1 MINGRQHIN
10 PKDKDASQYIGI
22 EDVDANDMIANQ
34 DIHKKRERPININYV
49 AKAEVLKE

>member
-10 PKDKDASQYIGI
+10 PKDKNDCQYIGI
-22 EDVDANDMIANQ
+22 EDEDVVDMVTDN

-49 AKAEVLKE
+49 AKAEVLRE